1 MYEFGIEELQ
11 SLSSFAG
18 DKKSFGAKPMMVFLG
33 SQWEFDAN
41 YQRLQNLFLDLFRG
55 FKPDR
60 INLQGVDHVIS
71 CAIHEDKI
79 FIRPYFVNYQRSTS
93 STPALALQP
102 MGPFLN
108 LVLRRSQPAAED
120 LWKVACKKPKLPSQA
135 PKVKNITRNEL
146 GDKVARIHMKKQN
159 FDSLGGRRMNAL
171 RKKRSLED
179 GDKEE
184 SSGKKQRK

>member
-60 INLQGVDHVIS
+60 INLQGIDHVIS

-93 STPALALQP
+93 STPTLALQP

-120 LWKVACKKPKLPSQA
+120 LWKVACKKPKLPYVSSLFVVDFVFDFFVYFSFVDLKLRRLRTLRA
-135 PKVKNITRNEL
+135 TSWATRL
-146 GDKVARIHMKKQN
+146 LV
-159 FDSLGGRRMNAL
+159 FT
-171 RKKRSLED
+171 
-179 GDKEE
+179 
-184 SSGKKQRK
+184 